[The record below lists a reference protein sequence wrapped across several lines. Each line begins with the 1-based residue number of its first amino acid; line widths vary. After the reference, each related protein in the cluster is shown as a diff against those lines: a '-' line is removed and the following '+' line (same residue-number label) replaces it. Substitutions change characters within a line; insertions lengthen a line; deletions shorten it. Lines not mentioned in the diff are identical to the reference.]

1 MKRDWLI
8 YILVCSMG
16 LNLGTVAS
24 FAYWRYGGQQGLD
37 QKHQASP
44 LPFRELTRSL
54 NLGPEQR
61 QIFRGLLPDHQ
72 QRVGELRLSLAQ
84 RHQEL
89 LEMLQEGAPSWS
101 AMQSKIREISELQG
115 KLEAEMVQFSLKFRN
130 CLKPEQ
136 KIAFMKFMEQHLL
149 AGQGG
154 KGRAHGPWGPRGR
167 PGTNVRGNDRR
178 SH

>member
-1 MKRDWLI
+1 MKRNWLI

-16 LNLGTVAS
+16 LNLGIIAS
-24 FAYWRYGGQQGLD
+24 FAYWRYGGQPGLD
-37 QKHQASP
+37 LKHPASP

-61 QIFRGLLPDHQ
+61 QIARGLLPEHR
-72 QRVGELRLSLAQ
+72 QRIRDLRLGLAKQ
-84 RHQEL
+84 RQEL
-89 LEMLQEGAPSWS
+89 FELLQEEETSWP
-101 AMQSKIREISELQG
+101 AVKDKTREISDLQG
-115 KLEAEMVQFSLKFRN
+115 KLEAEIVQFVLKFRN

-136 KIAFMKFMEQHLL
+136 KIAFMEFMEHRLL

-167 PGTNVRGNDRR
+167 SGGRARGID
-178 SH
+178 